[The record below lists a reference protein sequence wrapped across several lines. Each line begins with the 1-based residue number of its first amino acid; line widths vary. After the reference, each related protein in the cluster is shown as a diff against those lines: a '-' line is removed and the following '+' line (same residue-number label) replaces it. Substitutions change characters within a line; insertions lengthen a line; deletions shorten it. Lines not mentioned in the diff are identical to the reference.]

1 MDTRTII
8 LCPNPDRDHGMRATK
23 TAIQLLQELGF
34 QTAVCSPFRSP
45 KAGAFGDLAVKPL
58 LTELKNA
65 SLIITLGGDGTILHL
80 AKLAALNRI
89 PMLGINMGGLGFLAE
104 LEVNSL
110 QAMRGL

>member
-45 KAGAFGDLAVKPL
+45 KAGAFGDLTVKPL

-65 SLIITLGGDGTILHL
+65 SLIITLGGDGTIPIWPSW
-80 AKLAALNRI
+80 R
-89 PMLGINMGGLGFLAE
+89 
-104 LEVNSL
+104 
-110 QAMRGL
+110 R